1 MAENAVAEFARIRT
15 ADQRPELWRVQL
27 QNTMERDLV
36 RWLTQRIP
44 SHPRLL
50 VGVGDD
56 AAIVRLPDESHLVA
70 TTDMLMDGVDF
81 ELNRH
86 EAQRIGRKALAVN
99 LSDLA
104 AMAAE
109 PVAALV
115 ALALPRQGGESLAKS
130 LYEGLLPLAA
140 EFDCP
145 IAGGDTNSWDGPLVI
160 SVTAFGAVP
169 PERRWRRSGAR
180 PGDAIL
186 VTGSFGGSI
195 LGKQFDFRPRV
206 SEALWLADN
215 AEIHAAIDVSD
226 GLSLDLWRLCEASGC
241 GAAVRT
247 STIPIAK
254 AAGELAAQR
263 GGSPLDHALGDGEDF
278 ELILAVPAEVAT
290 ALVRSQPLGVP
301 LTEIGSFIAEPELIA
316 FAPDLSMQPLPV
328 RGYEHRLDS

>member
-1 MAENAVAEFARIRT
+1 
-15 ADQRPELWRVQL
+15 
-27 QNTMERDLV
+27 MERSLI

-50 VGVGDD
+50 VGLGDD
-56 AAIVRLPDESHLVA
+56 AAIVRLPDKSHLVV

-81 ELNRH
+81 ELGKH

-115 ALALPRQGGESLAKS
+115 ALALPRQGGEALAKD

-145 IAGGDTNSWDGPLVI
+145 IAGGDTNSWAGPLVI
-160 SVTAFGAVP
+160 SVTVFGAVP
-169 PERRWRRSGAR
+169 PDRRWRRSGAR

-195 LGKQFDFRPRV
+195 LGKHIDFQPRV
-206 SEALWLADN
+206 REALWLAEH
-215 AEIHAAIDVSD
+215 AEVHAAIDVSD
-226 GLSLDLWRLCEASGC
+226 GLSLDLARLCEASGC
-241 GAAVRT
+241 GAALRT
-247 STIPIAK
+247 SEIPIAE
-254 AAGELAAQR
+254 AAADLAAQR
-263 GGSPLDHALGDGEDF
+263 GDSPLDHALGDGEDF
-278 ELILAVPAEVAT
+278 ELVLAVPAEQAA
-290 ALVRSQPLGVP
+290 ALIQAGPLGTR
-301 LTEIGSFIAEPELIA
+301 LTEIGSFIEQQGL
-316 FAPDLSMQPLPV
+316 FAVGPDQRLQPLAP
-328 RGYEHRLDS
+328 RGYEHRLDP

>member
-1 MAENAVAEFARIRT
+1 
-15 ADQRPELWRVQL
+15 
-27 QNTMERDLV
+27 MERDLV

-50 VGVGDD
+50 VGLGDD
-56 AAIVRLPDESHLVA
+56 AAIVRLPDQSHLVA

-81 ELNRH
+81 ELAKHDPR
-86 EAQRIGRKALAVN
+86 RIGRKALAVN

-115 ALALPRQGGESLAKS
+115 ALALPRQGGEALAKE

-160 SVTAFGAVP
+160 SITAFGAVP
-169 PERRWRRSGAR
+169 PARRWRRSGAR

-195 LGKQFDFRPRV
+195 LGKQFDFRPRLR
-206 SEALWLADN
+206 EALWLA
-215 AEIHAAIDVSD
+215 EHSQVHAAIDVSD
-226 GLSLDLWRLCEASGC
+226 GLSLDLSRLCEASGC
-241 GAAVRT
+241 GAALT
-247 STIPIAK
+247 LSNIPITK
-254 AAGELAAQR
+254 AARELAAQKND
-263 GGSPLDHALGDGEDF
+263 GSTPLDHALADGEDF
-278 ELILAVPAEVAT
+278 ELILAVPADAASE
-290 ALVRSQPLGVP
+290 LLESQPLATP
-301 LTEIGSFIAEPELIA
+301 LTMIGNFIEQPGL
-316 FAPDLSMQPLPV
+316 FAVGPDLRMQPLAV